1 MKSLSA
7 ELLLGVVTIIWG
19 ATFSF
24 TKLGL
29 DETSPFFYL
38 FLRFLLAFSL
48 LLIIFWR
55 QFLQIKR
62 ETFFNGL
69 VLGLFFGGGFVLQ
82 TLGLKFTSVTKSAFI
97 TGMAV
102 VITPFVFWL
111 IIRKPVKFWQKAGV
125 IVAFIGLWLFAN
137 PDFDNINI
145 GDILTFLSTVFWGF
159 YITYMDIFTKKVT
172 YFRETIQL
180 VMMQFVVI
188 LPISFAGTVIFESG
202 SIRFIFSEMLIYSL
216 LFNGIVAS
224 IFLTI
229 IHTAVQKYTTP
240 VKAALIFSL
249 EPVFA
254 SLIAFVVFKE
264 ILSGKEYLGAF
275 ILFSGVLLSE
285 GGEYLQKIFNRKK
298 V

>member
-1 MKSLSA
+1 MKSWSA

-24 TKLGL
+24 TKIGL
-29 DETSPFFYL
+29 SETSPIFYL

-55 QFLQIKR
+55 QFFKINKEQFI
-62 ETFFNGL
+62 NGL

-111 IIRKPVKFWQKAGV
+111 IIRKPIKFWQKTGV
-125 IVAFIGLWLFAN
+125 VVAFIGLWLFAN
-137 PDFDNINI
+137 PDIDNVNL
-145 GDILTFLSTVFWGF
+145 GDLLTLLSTFFWSF
-159 YITYMDIFTKKVT
+159 YITFMDIFTKKIKQ
-172 YFRETIQL
+172 FRETIQL
-180 VMMQFVVI
+180 VLMQFLVVLPFSFIGAI
-188 LPISFAGTVIFESG
+188 LFEYD
-202 SIRFIFSEMLIYSL
+202 SIHFIFSEMLIYSL

-254 SLIAFVVFKE
+254 SLIAFLIFNE

-275 ILFSGVLLSE
+275 ILFSGVLLAE
-285 GGEYLQKIFNRKK
+285 GGEYLQKIFKK
-298 V
+298 VIN

>member
-1 MKSLSA
+1 MKSISA

-24 TKLGL
+24 TKIGL
-29 DETSPFFYL
+29 IETSPFFYL

-48 LLIIFWR
+48 MIIIFWR
-55 QFLQIKR
+55 QFFQIKK
-62 ETFFNGL
+62 EIFLNGL

-111 IIRKPVKFWQKAGV
+111 IIRKPIKFWQKAGV
-125 IVAFIGLWLFAN
+125 FVAFIGLWLFAN

-145 GDILTFLSTVFWGF
+145 GDILTFISTVFWGF

-172 YFRETIQL
+172 NFTETIQL
-180 VMMQFVVI
+180 VIMQFMVI
-188 LPISFAGTVIFESG
+188 LPLSFTGASIFESE
-202 SIRFIFSEMLIYSL
+202 SIKLIFSDMLIYSL

-229 IHTAVQKYTTP
+229 IHTSVQKYTTP

-254 SLIAFVVFKE
+254 SLIAFIVFNE
-264 ILSGKEYLGAF
+264 ILSGKEYFGAL
-275 ILFSGVLLSE
+275 ILFCGVLLSE
-285 GGEYLQKIFNRKK
+285 GGEYLQKIFSRKK
-298 V
+298 N

>member
-1 MKSLSA
+1 MKSWSA

-24 TKLGL
+24 TKIGL
-29 DETSPFFYL
+29 EETSPLFYL
-38 FLRFLLAFSL
+38 FLRFLLAITI
-48 LLIIFWR
+48 LILIFGK
-55 QFLQIKR
+55 QFFQINR
-62 ETFFNGL
+62 EKFFDGL

-111 IIRKPVKFWQKAGV
+111 IIRKPIKFWQKAGV
-125 IVAFIGLWLFAN
+125 GVAFFGLWLFAN
-137 PDFDNINI
+137 PNFDNINI
-145 GDILTFLSTVFWGF
+145 GDILTLLSTVFWGF
-159 YITYMDIFTKKVT
+159 YITYMDIYTKKIRL
-172 YFRETIQL
+172 FSETIQL
-180 VMMQFVVI
+180 VIMQFIVV
-188 LPISFAGTVIFESG
+188 LPLSLFGAVIFESN
-202 SIRFIFSEMLIYSL
+202 SINLNFSKILIYSL

-229 IHTAVQKYTTP
+229 IHTSVQKYTTP

-254 SLIAFVVFKE
+254 SLIAFFIFRE
-264 ILSGKEYLGAF
+264 ILSAKEYLGAI
-275 ILFSGVLLSE
+275 ILFSGVVLSE
-285 GGEYLQKIFNRKK
+285 AGEYIQKSIRK
-298 V
+298 VRS

>member
-1 MKSLSA
+1 MKSWSA

-24 TKLGL
+24 TKIGL
-29 DETSPFFYL
+29 DETSPLFYL
-38 FLRFLLAFSL
+38 FLRFLLAFTI
-48 LLIIFWR
+48 LIFIFGK
-55 QFLQIKR
+55 QFFKISK
-62 ETFFNGL
+62 EKFIDGL
-69 VLGLFFGGGFVLQ
+69 ILGLFFGGGFVLQ

-111 IIRKPVKFWQKAGV
+111 IIRKPIKFWQKAGV
-125 IVAFIGLWLFAN
+125 LVAFIGLWLFAN

-145 GDILTFLSTVFWGF
+145 GDILTLLSTIFWGF
-159 YITYMDIFTKKVT
+159 YITYMDIFTKKVKI
-172 YFRETIQL
+172 FNETIQL
-180 VMMQFVVI
+180 VMMQFLVI
-188 LPISFAGTVIFESG
+188 LPLSLLGALIFERN
-202 SIRFIFSEMLIYSL
+202 SINLNFSEMLIYSL

-254 SLIAFVVFKE
+254 SIIAFIIFQE
-264 ILSGKEYLGAF
+264 ILSGKEYFGAF
-275 ILFSGVLLSE
+275 ILFSGVVLSE
-285 GGEYLQKIFNRKK
+285 AGEFLQKLFKK
-298 V
+298 EKA